1 MIQDLH
7 SHTYY
12 SHCGKDDPRVMIEAA
27 IAGGIELFGFSDH
40 NYGIAAKRPNEFRKG
55 QEGDCYR
62 DYFDY
67 ITQLK
72 EEYKHRIT
80 ILRGI
85 EVRVWKN
92 GQELPDDADV
102 SYYDYAFIE
111 CLDFPE
117 TVAND
122 DLFGYA
128 KRLGCPCGLAHTDM
142 FQYIE
147 SIGEDPET
155 YFRKMAEAD
164 IFWELNVN
172 YDSIHGW
179 REHEYV
185 TRFFADKKQQDI
197 IRRSGV
203 KLSIGFDGH
212 NVEDYLPERI
222 RNFCA
227 RLERLGLPMAFS
239 ELRR

>member
-1 MIQDLH
+1 L
-7 SHTYY
+7 
-12 SHCGKDDPRVMIEAA
+12 
-27 IAGGIELFGFSDH
+27 
-40 NYGIAAKRPNEFRKG
+40 
-55 QEGDCYR
+55 
-62 DYFDY
+62 
-67 ITQLK
+67 
-72 EEYKHRIT
+72 
-80 ILRGI
+80 
-85 EVRVWKN
+85 
-92 GQELPDDADV
+92 
-102 SYYDYAFIE
+102 IE

-117 TVAND
+117 TVANG

-179 REHEYV
+179 RELSYV
-185 TRFFADKKQQDI
+185 KNFFESKEQQDI
-197 IRRSGV
+197 VRRSGV

-212 NVEDYLPERI
+212 RIEDYLPERI
-222 RNFCA
+222 RDFCA
-227 RLERLGLPMAFS
+227 TLERLGLPMAFS
-239 ELRR
+239 ELRL